1 MTAARIPVTAARAI
15 DPGFGRADLQVPPG
29 LTLEA
34 IVALALPG
42 LAPEERGALRV
53 MLVSPKGS
61 AVIDPRFWHVVRPR
75 DGVHVVIRLV
85 PGDDALRS
93 ILSIVVSVAAVAF
106 GGPLA
111 GMLGI
116 TSQLGVSLVTA
127 GLTVVGQLLVNAL
140 IPPPKPLEREN
151 RYAIGGW
158 RNQVVPD
165 GAVPVVLGRHRYAPP
180 FAAMSWTEIVGDW
193 QYIRSLFCF
202 GYGPLALSEFRIGET
217 ALEEFDEVETEVRT
231 GLPGDAPCSLYP
243 RQIVEENVGAEL
255 LRPLPRDDLG
265 EVIEGEPAEEA
276 PVIRT
281 TGADASAAS
290 VILAF
295 PGGLVAHSKKGDAKA
310 HSVRIR
316 IRQRL
321 VTAEVWED
329 VVTLEISAKKL
340 ETFYRQHTW
349 DLPSRGRWQVEVTM
363 LTDETTDNK
372 IQQRCSW
379 AALQTIRPEYPLN
392 FDKPLALVAVRIKAT
407 HQLNGTLDNFSAL
420 VERPCL
426 DWDHVAEAWVERVT
440 TNPVALYRHVL
451 QSPANPRPVA
461 DAGLDLQQLQDW
473 HDFCRV
479 NGLTYSRPL
488 DATGTTLRDVLAE
501 VAAAGRATPRHDG
514 LRWGVT
520 VDWPSALIVDHITPR
535 NSRGFRTRRNYV
547 DPPHAFRVKFAD
559 AGNDFREAERLV
571 RWPGH
576 TGEIELT
583 ELLDLPGKTDAAEV
597 WREAR
602 RRQYEAI
609 SRPDTFEVTQDGP
622 VRVATRGDHVMLSSD
637 VIDQVQRA
645 ARVRRV
651 TGQRI
656 ELDELVTMEAGLDY
670 GLRFRVF
677 EGDEDTV
684 GASVVRTVSTVPGE
698 TQILT
703 LEGGGDLPGVGD
715 LVMFGRATT
724 EALHLIVT
732 GVEAGTG
739 FTSILRMVEA
749 APIIDTLLAADT
761 IPAWSSR
768 VGAELDES
776 LLAPAVPRFTR
787 IASGASGST
796 DANRVDYL
804 IAPGSS
810 AITTAGYAIDHRLS
824 GAGGWT
830 TVTIPAANGGGAL
843 EVYAAGD
850 AIEMQARAV
859 SISGVESAS
868 TAIVS
873 LTIGAGDA
881 DIPAALD
888 DEAVSVTTLPGG
900 ALIQLATGADP
911 ATAAVQVYR
920 SDTATLDRATDAV
933 GAPQAVA
940 PLASFTFA
948 VGDTTRTNLVAGGGM
963 DSPADWTL
971 AGGWTIAAGL
981 ASHAA
986 GAADAL
992 WQAVD
997 LRAGR
1002 WYRLSCRV
1010 QGRTAGILTP
1020 YFTVG
1025 TNVAGASISAN
1036 GTHLDRIQAVTGNER
1051 LLFQAASTFD
1061 GALDDVVLY
1070 AETSACLARGTHYL
1084 WLEPQNADGVPGPVS
1099 GPFII
1104 TVT

>member
-1 MTAARIPVTAARAI
+1 MTAALIPVTAARAI
-15 DPGFGRADLQVPPG
+15 DPGFGRADLLVPPG
-29 LTLEA
+29 LTLAA
-34 IVALALPG
+34 IIALALPG

-61 AVIDPRFWHVVRPR
+61 AVIDPRFWHVLRPR

-140 IPPPKPLEREN
+140 IPPPKPQEREN
-151 RYAIGGW
+151 RYSIGGW

-265 EVIEGEPAEEA
+265 EVIDGEPAEEE

-281 TGADASAAS
+281 TGQDASSAS

-295 PGGLVAHSKKGDAKA
+295 RAGLVAYKKGKAKA
-310 HSVRIR
+310 HSVSVR

-321 VTAEVWED
+321 VTEEAWQPVA
-329 VVTLEISAKKL
+329 TLDITAKKL
-340 ETFYRQHTW
+340 ELFYRQHTW
-349 DLPSRGRWQVEVTM
+349 ELPSRGRWQIEVTM
-363 LTDETTDNK
+363 MTDEATSDQ
-372 IQQRCSW
+372 IQQGCTW
-379 AALQTIRPEYPLN
+379 AALQTIRPEYPLA
-392 FDKPLALVAVRIKAT
+392 FSQPLALVAVRIKAT

-426 DWDHVAEAWVERVT
+426 DWDHLSQTWVGRAT
-440 TNPVALYRHVL
+440 TNPAALYRHVL

-473 HDFCRV
+473 HEYCRV

-520 VDWPSALIVDHITPR
+520 VDWPSSLIVDHITPR

-571 RWPGH
+571 RWPGY

-583 ELLDLPGKTDAAEV
+583 ELLELPGKTDAAEV

-609 SRPDTFEVTQDGP
+609 YRPDTFEVTQDGP

-651 TGQRI
+651 TGQMI
-656 ELDELVTMEAGLDY
+656 ELDELVTMEAGVDY

-677 EGDEDTV
+677 EDDEDPV

-768 VGAELDES
+768 VGVELDES

-787 IASGASGST
+787 IASGVSGSV
-796 DANRVDYL
+796 DPDRLDYL
-804 IAPGSS
+804 IEPGSGG
-810 AITTAGYAIDHRLS
+810 ITTASYAIDHRLS
-824 GAGGWT
+824 GAVSWT

-843 EVYAAGD
+843 DVYTSGD
-850 AIEMQARAV
+850 AIEMQARAISV
-859 SISGVESAS
+859 SGVASAS

-873 LTIGAGDA
+873 LTIGAGGA
-881 DIPAALD
+881 AIPAAL
-888 DEAVSVTTLPGG
+888 EADAVTVTTLLGG
-900 ALIQLATGADP
+900 AVVQIAGVADGAT
-911 ATAAVQVYR
+911 TQVQVYR
-920 SDTATLDRATDAV
+920 STSPTLDTATDAV
-933 GAPQAVA
+933 GEPVA
-940 PLASFTFA
+940 LAAGQTVSIPL
-948 VGDTTRTNLVAGGGM
+948 GDTSRVNLFANPGM
-963 DSPADWTL
+963 DTSGSWSLGT
-971 AGGWTIAAGL
+971 GWSISGGL

-986 GAADAL
+986 GTASAIAQSITFAL
-992 WQAVD
+992 
-997 LRAGR
+997 GK
-1002 WYRLSCRV
+1002 WYRFGFRMSGVSAGTLTPRITGGTNIFGTARTANGLWTDRV
-1010 QGRTAGILTP
+1010 QSVSGNTAAG
-1020 YFTVG
+1020 F
-1025 TNVAGASISAN
+1025 VASADFA
-1036 GTHLDRIQAVTGNER
+1036 G
-1051 LLFQAASTFD
+1051 S
-1061 GALDDVVLY
+1061 LDDAVIY
-1070 AETSACLARGTHYL
+1070 RETPGCLAQGTHYL
-1084 WLEPQNADGVPGPVS
+1084 WIEPQNEDGVPGPVT
-1099 GPFII
+1099 GPIPVII
-1104 TVT
+1104 I